1 MRRPG
6 LSRHIIMSM
15 SLMVISVIVMMI
27 LSSYLLY
34 AILVEFYPASTLEPE
49 GWMPTGPELAWMVG
63 VTIIGLAL
71 ALTASIRLTHRIVS
85 PLNNLMD
92 SIRALADGNL
102 GVRASTSDDALGE
115 VALLVDDFNT
125 MAARLQHMDGERTL
139 WHAAIAHELRTPL
152 TILRGRLQGLADGV
166 FQPDEAQFRSLLS
179 QVEGLSRLIED
190 LRVLGLA
197 GNGRLDVRRARTDV
211 VQEVH
216 SVMTMVDPAFRS
228 AGSVLELETHRDEH
242 LAYCDPT
249 RLRQA
254 LLALLENARR
264 YASPGRVRISI
275 QDGKDHV
282 QLAIEDNGPGIE
294 THLQPHGAAR
304 ADLRSVPARRWLAL
318 APRWRQRTRP
328 GRGQGHCRRPRR
340 PRFLQQ
346 RRRRWQPLRAGT
358 AARVAFLPGV
368 RAASRAITGRTA
380 CPGSTTSSDRM
391 PA

>member
-15 SLMVISVIVMMI
+15 SLMVISVIMMMI

-294 THLQPHGAAR
+294 THLQPHVFDPFMRGDGSRSRQGGGSGLGLAVVKAIADAHGGHVSCSSGADGGSR
-304 ADLRSVPARRWLAL
+304 FVLEL
-318 APRWRQRTRP
+318 PRE
-328 GRGQGHCRRPRR
+328 
-340 PRFLQQ
+340 
-346 RRRRWQPLRAGT
+346 
-358 AARVAFLPGV
+358 
-368 RAASRAITGRTA
+368 
-380 CPGSTTSSDRM
+380 
-391 PA
+391 